1 MNRGEIGDYPGLTIE
16 TVSRSITKLRERGL
30 IALPNGY
37 EVAIVNIDGLR
48 DLGKFGQ

>member
-48 DLGKFGQ
+48 DFGKFGQ